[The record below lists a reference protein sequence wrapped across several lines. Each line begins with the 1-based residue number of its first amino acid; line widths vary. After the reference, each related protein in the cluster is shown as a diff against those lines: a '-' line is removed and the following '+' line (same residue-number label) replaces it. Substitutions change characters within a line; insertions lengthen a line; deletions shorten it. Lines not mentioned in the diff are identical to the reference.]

1 MAVREQII
9 PSKIG
14 PSIGPS
20 IGQIGLGKP
29 PEKHIIQMP
38 VKSPRSEDGKRVS
51 KEVYW
56 ADYYEHPDFVY
67 EWNNG
72 ILEEKPMAK
81 IVQSDM
87 YLWFLLLLRTY
98 LRVHPI
104 ARLIMLEIGFE
115 LPLKDGDRV
124 RIPDLGVVRHDNSV
138 PAGPDD
144 HKYKGI
150 FDLCIES
157 LSDSNIRQIQRD
169 VKKKKVEYAEI
180 GVKEY
185 YILDDRRNRHMNFY
199 RRTALGI
206 YVPIKPTEEGVIRSS
221 VLPGFQFD
229 IEDLYL
235 QPELDELV
243 DDPIY
248 QGFIWP
254 EYLVEKERADSAEE
268 RADSAEEQIKVL
280 QSQTEEVQKRADG
293 IEEQIESL
301 QNLAESEKA
310 RAQAEKERADAAILE
325 AERYAAKLRELGID
339 IE

>member
-1 MAVREQII
+1 
-9 PSKIG
+9 
-14 PSIGPS
+14 
-20 IGQIGLGKP
+20 
-29 PEKHIIQMP
+29 MP

-254 EYLVEKERADSAEE
+254 EY
-268 RADSAEEQIKVL
+268 AEEQIKVL